1 MLGGEAEGNSLL
13 LLSDTRY
20 PRFALT
26 FAGIDA
32 TRPELIV
39 EGEDFVAVKG
49 IHAKGKRLT
58 TYKLDGAKE
67 LSPVR
72 DEEPDEET
80 TDPDESF
87 AEVAPEAVASDEDI
101 RDELL
106 GIQRLQFDDDENE

>member
-1 MLGGEAEGNSLL
+1 M
-13 LLSDTRY
+13 
-20 PRFALT
+20 
-26 FAGIDA
+26 
-32 TRPELIV
+32 
-39 EGEDFVAVKG
+39 
-49 IHAKGKRLT
+49 
-58 TYKLDGAKE
+58 
-67 LSPVR
+67 SPVR